1 MIEIVC
7 TNKDNQRKEYP
18 LGTTLAH
25 IAEDMN
31 VQLSYPILV
40 AKVNNEIKSLK
51 YEIYKSKVITFVD
64 ISCISGYAAYERSMY
79 FLLYKAIKDT
89 YPEEDII
96 VKYSI
101 LGGKYCEFENPNFQ
115 VNSEVV
121 EKILKRMKEMVA
133 ADIPF
138 IRTQMLTKEAVDLYE
153 AEGLMDKKE
162 LLEHRNVFYTSV
174 YYLDGCPNYFF
185 GCLVP
190 STAYLTVFDLIPFE
204 SGMLLRMPSRREPFR
219 LMNLNE
225 SPKLFSVFK
234 EHKEWNKIME
244 VPYVGALNNAIKKGH
259 SKDLLLMTE
268 ALQEKKIMNIAD
280 SIAERQG
287 VKVVLLSGPSASGKT
302 TICKRIAVQLG
313 VLGYQPIQL
322 SLDNY
327 FVEREYTPRDKDGDY
342 DFEHIDAID
351 IPLFHQQLEDILA
364 GKEIK
369 IPTYDFHIGKKL
381 WTGKTLQLNSKS
393 ILVVEG
399 IHCLNPLISKGI
411 HPDLIY
417 KVFAS
422 ALTSLAMDKH
432 NPIHSNDNRL
442 IRRMVRDY
450 RYRGYSAKDSLSRWL
465 SVRKGEEKWIFPYQE
480 EADSMFNSAILCELS
495 ILKHFAM
502 PLLNE
507 VNETSDEYTEAMRL
521 KKLLGYFVEIPEDD
535 VPQSSILREFFG
547 GSVFSYK

>member
-1 MIEIVC
+1 
-7 TNKDNQRKEYP
+7 
-18 LGTTLAH
+18 
-25 IAEDMN
+25 
-31 VQLSYPILV
+31 
-40 AKVNNEIKSLK
+40 
-51 YEIYKSKVITFVD
+51 
-64 ISCISGYAAYERSMY
+64 
-79 FLLYKAIKDT
+79 
-89 YPEEDII
+89 
-96 VKYSI
+96 
-101 LGGKYCEFENPNFQ
+101 
-115 VNSEVV
+115 
-121 EKILKRMKEMVA
+121 
-133 ADIPF
+133 
-138 IRTQMLTKEAVDLYE
+138 
-153 AEGLMDKKE
+153 
-162 LLEHRNVFYTSV
+162 
-174 YYLDGCPNYFF
+174 
-185 GCLVP
+185 
-190 STAYLTVFDLIPFE
+190 
-204 SGMLLRMPSRREPFR
+204 
-219 LMNLNE
+219 
-225 SPKLFSVFK
+225 
-234 EHKEWNKIME
+234 
-244 VPYVGALNNAIKKGH
+244 
-259 SKDLLLMTE
+259 
-268 ALQEKKIMNIAD
+268 MNIAD